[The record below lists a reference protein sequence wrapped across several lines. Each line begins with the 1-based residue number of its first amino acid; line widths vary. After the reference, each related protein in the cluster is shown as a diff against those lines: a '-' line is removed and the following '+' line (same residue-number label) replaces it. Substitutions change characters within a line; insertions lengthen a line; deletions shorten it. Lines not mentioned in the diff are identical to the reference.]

1 MRYMNKYRFT
11 LYIAG
16 QTSRSQRA
24 VSNLRQ
30 ACEKAGSEYQLE
42 IVDILEDPEAAEKAK
57 ILAIPT
63 LVKESPLPA
72 RRVIGDL
79 SNQEVL
85 INELDI
91 RSA

>member
-1 MRYMNKYRFT
+1 MNNYHFT

-24 VSNLRQ
+24 VTNLRQ
-30 ACEKAGSEYQLE
+30 ACESTGAAYELV
-42 IVDILEDPEAAEKAK
+42 IVDILERPEAAEQAK

-63 LVKESPLPA
+63 LVKESPLPV
-72 RRVIGDL
+72 RKVIGDL
-79 SNQEVL
+79 SNHEVL

-91 RSA
+91 KSA

>member
-1 MRYMNKYRFT
+1 MNNYLFT

-30 ACEKAGSEYQLE
+30 ACENTGAAYELV
-42 IVDILEDPEAAEKAK
+42 IVDILERPEAAEQAK

-63 LVKESPLPA
+63 LVKESPLPI
-72 RRVIGDL
+72 RKVIGDL
-79 SNQEVL
+79 SNHEVL

-91 RSA
+91 KPA

>member
-1 MRYMNKYRFT
+1 MNKYLFT

-24 VSNLRQ
+24 VANLRQ
-30 ACEKAGSEYQLE
+30 ACEKSGSSYELS
-42 IVDILEDPEAAEKAK
+42 IIDILESPELAEQAK

-63 LVKESPLPA
+63 LVKEAPPPG

-79 SNQEVL
+79 SNHEVL
-85 INELDI
+85 IRELDI
-91 RSA
+91 RPS